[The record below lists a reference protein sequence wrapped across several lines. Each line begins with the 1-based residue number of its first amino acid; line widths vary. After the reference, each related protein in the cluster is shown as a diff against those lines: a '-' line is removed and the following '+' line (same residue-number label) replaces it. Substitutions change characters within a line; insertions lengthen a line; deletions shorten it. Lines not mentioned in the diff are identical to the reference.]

1 VYESLIQNSP
11 VLGGVVLALGFVW
24 RVCQRVLNHIEQAQ
38 SANQILA
45 SQNADRLD
53 KAEQRCVEQMAAV
66 VDPLRPV
73 LERNSEA
80 LGRTHAIL
88 ERHERGGRWSIMSQ
102 GEVVDVDQFDVRD
115 NPNNEPV
122 YGIPPGEREPE
133 MTLRDASMLE
143 EKRDWGH
150 RLLGI
155 AELHDMGVR
164 GAGVV
169 VAILDTGVDAN
180 HPGLAGQVVSR
191 SNHTISPTL
200 DDRQGHGTH
209 CAGIVAERH
218 DTDGLVGVAPDA
230 KLHAGK
236 VLGDNGS
243 GLSSGIAQ
251 GIRTA
256 TAAKVDII
264 SMSLGGPTPDGDTR
278 SAIDA
283 AVAAGVWVVS
293 AAGNE
298 GPGEGPSFPGNYP
311 NVVCV
316 AAVDEAGN
324 VARFSTRNREVD
336 IAAPGVS
343 VLSTYPGGRYAS
355 LSGTSMATPYVSG
368 VLALL
373 RGEIKKRGLP
383 IPSLATVMEVMSR
396 TAKDITPTGRDTA
409 SGSGLI
415 QPKALIEAV
424 LASLGNNPPPPP
436 SPPSPPVT
444 GKVVR
449 LTHPDLVA
457 AGVSSVNVELKPTQA
472 SRPQPAVDVGGL
484 IDLPLGIR
492 TALRML
498 MPILRRVAE
507 RTQTQV
513 DDLLVRLAEIVFGF
527 ARSASAAATFANES
541 DWWKAAQEII
551 RQLLPILKQL
561 ASRTGTNLDD
571 IVLDIVERLLSM
583 RTSAAALSSGELSEK
598 ARRYAA
604 EAGLVNGPRRI
615 AA

>member
-1 VYESLIQNSP
+1 MLEVVIQHSP
-11 VLGGVVLALGFVW
+11 ILGGIVLALGFIW
-24 RVCQRVLNHIEQAQ
+24 RMCKQVLSHMKEAQ
-38 SANQILA
+38 SVQIREA
-45 SQNADRLD
+45 SMQADRLER
-53 KAEQRCVEQMAAV
+53 AEQRCVEQMSEITNS
-66 VDPLRPV
+66 LKPV
-73 LERNSEA
+73 LERNNDLVGRNLIA
-80 LGRTHAIL
+80 LD
-88 ERHERGGRWSIMSQ
+88 RHERGGRWAIMSNS
-102 GEVVDVDQFDVRD
+102 GEVEPMNELTQLE

-143 EKRDWGH
+143 ESRDWGH
-150 RLLGI
+150 RILGI
-155 AELHDMGVR
+155 AELHDAGIR

-251 GIRTA
+251 GIRA
-256 TAAKVDII
+256 AILAKVDII
-264 SMSLGGPTPDGDTR
+264 SMSLGGPTPDSDTR
-278 SAIDA
+278 AAIDA
-283 AVAAGVWVVS
+283 AVAAGVWVVC

-343 VLSTYPGGRYAS
+343 ILSTYPGGRYAS

-373 RGEIKKRGLP
+373 RGEIKKRGFA
-383 IPSLATVMEVMSR
+383 IPGLSIVMEIMSR
-396 TAKDITPTGRDTA
+396 TAKDITPTGRDGA

-424 LASLGNNPPPPP
+424 LAHLGTVNPPPPP
-436 SPPSPPVT
+436 SPPSPPPPKDV
-444 GKVVR
+444 KVVR

-457 AGVSSVNVELKPTQA
+457 AGVPSVAVEIGQLPRQAMPDINFGDGLVTLPPGLKIA
-472 SRPQPAVDVGGL
+472 F
-484 IDLPLGIR
+484 
-492 TALRML
+492 RML
-498 MPILRRVAE
+498 LPILRRIAE
-507 RTQTQV
+507 RTTTQF
-513 DDLLVRLAEIVFGF
+513 DDLILKLAETVFGISRKQAF
-527 ARSASAAATFANES
+527 SSALAET
-541 DWWKAAQEII
+541 DWWKAAQQILKS
-551 RQLLPILKQL
+551 LLPLLKDL
-561 ASRTGTNLDD
+561 AAKTGTTIDD
-571 IVLDIVERLLSM
+571 LVVDIVERLLNS
-583 RTSAAALSSGELSEK
+583 RSSASGCSAKEIGDKAKQMAL
-598 ARRYAA
+598 
-604 EAGLVNGPRRI
+604 EAGLLGL